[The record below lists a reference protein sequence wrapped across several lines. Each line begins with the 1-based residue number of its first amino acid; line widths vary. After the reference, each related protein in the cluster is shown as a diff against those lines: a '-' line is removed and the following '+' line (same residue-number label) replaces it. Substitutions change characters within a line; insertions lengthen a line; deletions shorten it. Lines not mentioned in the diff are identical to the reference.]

1 MMSDLNEK
9 KNESSHHHPN
19 LKQIS
24 HRFSRIIGH
33 TKAIKK
39 MVEEGRDCSDVL
51 VQIAAVKSA
60 LNNVG
65 KIILDDHIDHCVV
78 KAIEENNREVLED
91 LKDAVDKFFK

>member
-1 MMSDLNEK
+1 MIK
-9 KNESSHHHPN
+9 KNENNIKNHHHPN
-19 LKQIS
+19 LKQILN
-24 HRFSRIIGH
+24 RFSRIIGH
-33 TKAIKK
+33 TKAVKK

-65 KIILDDHIDHCVV
+65 KIILEDHIDHCVV
-78 KAIEENNREVLED
+78 KAIEENNPEVLED